1 MARWARGSVILLCLG
16 LMACV
21 QERPDGI
28 TGCGQFLY
36 GYNTDA
42 RADVRHLRGT
52 PPNRFQFVAP
62 DDPWFARNEDAFV
75 DALVNAIGHIP
86 ARVPHT
92 LNIISLSG
100 GGQWGAYGAGFLNGW
115 SRVDAAGWSPND
127 PVIPYLKRQDI
138 DFVTGVS
145 TGAMQTTL
153 VLAGSADEAVNG
165 IPAAEVRA
173 RADELLKQ
181 SYLDP
186 RIGRLARQRNLL
198 EAALFHNS
206 LYDVSGL
213 ERVVRRT
220 AADYLPVYEQLP
232 PRKRAYVGTV
242 DVDKGDFKVADLK
255 AMADAPASSLED
267 ARKSAC
273 ISESILASAA
283 IPIGFPPRFI
293 ERHMFVDG
301 GTRLGLFSTIFLTHP
316 KVQAAIQAANLK
328 VYVSVIINGNQSS
341 DSYKTRRT
349 KVKNGLVDIAKAS
362 MSNGIDQ
369 IYKDS
374 VYRTEMDL
382 RMAFPNGYFSRY
394 TYVSNREIRKSD
406 APDCIKSVRDQN
418 EDEFDPTFMACLY
431 KLGYD
436 KALTGRKAW
445 QLYDEIPAIAETQ
458 S

>member
-1 MARWARGSVILLCLG
+1 
-16 LMACV
+16 MACV
-21 QERPDGI
+21 QDRPDGI
-28 TGCGQFLY
+28 SGCGQFLY
-36 GYNTDA
+36 GYDT
-42 RADVRHLRGT
+42 DVRHVPGT
-52 PPNRFQFVAP
+52 SPNRFQFVTPA
-62 DDPWFARNEDAFV
+62 DPWFARNEDSFVNALV
-75 DALVNAIGHIP
+75 DAIDHIP
-86 ARVPHT
+86 VRAPHT
-92 LNIISLSG
+92 LNILSLSG

-115 SRVDAAGWSPND
+115 SGFDAANGGWSD
-127 PVIPYLKRQDI
+127 PAMPYLRRQDI
-138 DFVTGVS
+138 DFVTGIS

-153 VLAGSADEAVNG
+153 VLAGSADEPVNG
-165 IPAAEVRA
+165 VPAEEVRA
-173 RADELLKQ
+173 KADELLKE

-186 RIGRLARQRNLL
+186 RIGRLARQHNLL
-198 EAALFHNS
+198 EAALFHDS

-213 ERVVRRT
+213 ERVVRHT
-220 AADYLPVYEQLP
+220 ASDYLPVYQQLP
-232 PRKRAYVGTV
+232 TRKRAYVGTV
-242 DVDKGDFKVADLK
+242 DLDAGDFKVADLK
-255 AMADAPASSLED
+255 AMADAPAAGLED
-267 ARKSAC
+267 SRKSAC

-293 ERHMFVDG
+293 DRHMFVDG

-316 KVQAAIQAANLK
+316 KVQAAIERANLK

-349 KVKNGLVDIAKAS
+349 KVKNGLVDIAKGA

-382 RMAFPNGYFSRY
+382 RTAFPSGYFSRY
-394 TYVSNREIRKSD
+394 TYVSNQEIRKSD
-406 APDCIKSVRDQN
+406 APNCVKSVRDQN

-436 KALTGRKAW
+436 KALRGRNAW
-445 QLYDEIPAIAETQ
+445 QRYDEIPAVAATQ